1 MVIFFCLCWQQF
13 LGKSKPYP
21 SEKEK
26 VVQDEMKSKIDEI
39 SASVEE
45 LKNTPSA
52 VVAFRATCV
61 KNFPSVYTPY
71 KVIWTNTEYNIG
83 NAFDET
89 KGTFTCPYDGIYS
102 FYATSAVYNS
112 KKWQHLYSY

>member
-52 VVAFRATCV
+52 VVAFRATCA
-61 KNFPSVYTPY
+61 KYFPSSHSSS
-71 KVIWTNTEYNIG
+71 YNENPG
-83 NAFDET
+83 N
-89 KGTFTCPYDGIYS
+89 S
-102 FYATSAVYNS
+102 HS
-112 KKWQHLYSY
+112 